1 MMDQGQG
8 QTDFIIAYHFV
19 LQWR

>member
-8 QTDFIIAYHFV
+8 QTDFTIAYHFV